1 MFILIAIVT
10 IEKQK
15 HIYDV
20 YACLQ
25 CEDNRVLLRVS
36 HCYWDIIVY
45 DVPASIID
53 FYISQIQ
60 RVGYFDFS
68 KYACKIIEHP
78 HTYNEPIEDDY
89 ERELY
94 YQDQYAFER

>member
-1 MFILIAIVT
+1 MIAVVT
-10 IEKQK
+10 IEGQK

-20 YACLQ
+20 YACMQ
-25 CEDNRVLLRVS
+25 CGDNRVLLRVS
-36 HCYWDIIVY
+36 HCFLDIVVC

-60 RVGYFDFS
+60 RVAYFDFS
-68 KYACKIIEHP
+68 KYTCRVLEQNP
-78 HTYNEPIEDDY
+78 TYNEQTEDDY